1 MDFRQITGQE
11 FRTVDQSANPASQV
25 DYLQTVSSSKQA
37 QAMKLLSIDLLEILE
52 GNHVLDVGCGVG
64 DEVRLMAKLVGSTG
78 RAVGVDQS
86 VMMVT
91 EARRR
96 TQERLPIEFQV
107 GDIYHLDFPDNTFDG
122 CRAERVFQHLDDPH
136 HALAEMIRVAK
147 PGARIVVMDP
157 DWETLIVDSSN
168 AILMRKICR
177 IVSDHLIPNGRMGR
191 QLIRLFHNAG
201 LDNISVTPYVALA
214 RKAQLA
220 AYVYNLNSG
229 VQYGQ
234 RMGLLTQAEAEEWY
248 SFLRGATTP
257 GGFFAALDVFIVR
270 GRKPARRIQ

>member
-1 MDFRQITGQE
+1 
-11 FRTVDQSANPASQV
+11 
-25 DYLQTVSSSKQA
+25 
-37 QAMKLLSIDLLEILE
+37 MKLLSIDLLEILE